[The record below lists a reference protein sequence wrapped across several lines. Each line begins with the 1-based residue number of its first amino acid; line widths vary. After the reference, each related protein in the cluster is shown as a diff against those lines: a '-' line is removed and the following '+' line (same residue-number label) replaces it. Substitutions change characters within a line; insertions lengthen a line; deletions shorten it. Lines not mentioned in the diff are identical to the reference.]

1 MAMSIYDIS
10 SHDLCCW
17 AHCLEKKL
25 GYYSMNCVR
34 AASSANAQQEL
45 AEMENRKMRFLA
57 SIEEWKKTASIWF
70 ATNTNKEDK
79 RKNGEVQIMVTKIAA
94 VEKVLRQPFMHLD
107 IKMSGGAKRKGS
119 KSSKR
124 NKHSRK

>member
-45 AEMENRKMRFLA
+45 AEMGLGADPYYDEDF
-57 SIEEWKKTASIWF
+57 
-70 ATNTNKEDK
+70 KELESVDY
-79 RKNGEVQIMVTKIAA
+79 G
-94 VEKVLRQPFMHLD
+94 D
-107 IKMSGGAKRKGS
+107 
-119 KSSKR
+119 
-124 NKHSRK
+124 